1 MITVDIS
8 YESSSYEEVA
18 PREFIEAIIQKTC
31 SLLHVDN
38 CELSCSFIGDET
50 MSELNQQY
58 RGKDEPT
65 DILSFVQ
72 KDGDE
77 FPIFSENIDQSKPLG
92 DMLISLQTMKRNC
105 SEFSV
110 SEGEELTRL
119 MIHGVLHLLGWD
131 HATNE
136 GDEPMLQK
144 QEELVKIVAKE
155 LHS

>member
-1 MITVDIS
+1 
-8 YESSSYEEVA
+8 
-18 PREFIEAIIQKTC
+18 
-31 SLLHVDN
+31 
-38 CELSCSFIGDET
+38 

-72 KDGDE
+72 EDGDE
-77 FPIFSENIDQSKPLG
+77 FPIFSENLDQSKPLG